1 MYQYTLLYVLHLM
14 FLAVPVLVESLT
26 VMEGENFTLSCTSSI
41 PSLFVEWSPA
51 TVGRDT
57 SNIVFDGP
65 TVTVVNATRG
75 NEGIYSC
82 DIREMGE
89 AIIASSSVEVDVLIS
104 E

>member
-1 MYQYTLLYVLHLM
+1 M
-14 FLAVPVLVESLT
+14 FLAVPVLTVSVESLT

-82 DIREMGE
+82 EIREMGE